1 MVFLL
6 DVLAREWFPFVSSGI
21 GLLTE
26 PLLFETAR
34 PTALVHALDQRLDQ
48 IADLYL
54 VGHVQLLEASL
65 HL

>member
-6 DVLAREWFPFVSSGI
+6 DVLAREWFPFVNSGI

-34 PTALVHALDQRLDQ
+34 PAALVHALDQRLDQ